1 MTPGPKRIDEM
12 ENLPQNVTCWRVKW
26 IHKEK
31 ERLHFSLL
39 WWSKVRQLR
48 VSASPLVLQTRGP
61 WFWNEM
67 QILLSS
73 KRTTSNRWETLR
85 FFFCLYLVRRLWRC
99 LQFRSGFILRMQQLK
114 GACVCG
120 GSWSTDATPLL
131 VKSYQVFG
139 WTFLDNPL
147 KRQLSSLFLVHIFS
161 IRLCP
166 SIQLSITMCCYCTLW
181 TTSSLP
187 CDCAYMNWTRLKD
200 TQLVFT
206 LCK

>member
-1 MTPGPKRIDEM
+1 M
-12 ENLPQNVTCWRVKW
+12 ENRPQNVTCRRVKW

-31 ERLHFSLL
+31 ERLHFSLP

-61 WFWNEM
+61 WFRNEM

-73 KRTTSNRWETLR
+73 KRTTSNRWESLR
-85 FFFCLYLVRRLWRC
+85 FFFCLHQVRRLWRC
-99 LQFRSGFILRMQQLK
+99 LRFRSGFILRMQQLK

-120 GSWSTDATPLL
+120 GSWSTDA
-131 VKSYQVFG
+131 K
-139 WTFLDNPL
+139 FLDG
-147 KRQLSSLFLVHIFS
+147 LFLTILSKGGSHPCFLCIFFS

-166 SIQLSITMCCYCTLW
+166 SIQLSITALCEQPAFSAMGFCGLSCFCRVSIICKI
-181 TTSSLP
+181 SSLP
-187 CDCAYMNWTRLKD
+187 CDCGYMNWTRLKD